1 MICRFALLLFV
12 SLPLLGQSG
21 GEMRVFTDAKG
32 RTIKARLVGVADG
45 QVTIQ
50 REDGQQFP
58 IPLAMLSAADQEYVK
73 QNANLATGGQK
84 AGASDNISAAEMNA
98 LAGREFFGDSPLW
111 DTDAEQ
117 VAQRLELRPE
127 SKTKTQSSFRSY
139 PDEAFRFFGARPFSA
154 ALYAD
159 NNKPTAL
166 SLVYANKG
174 DLFGSKGSGELH
186 FERGEVPKEAKEMLK
201 KAMKAD
207 VEAITATLSK
217 SLGAPVKMR
226 FGEGAARETVDRWDW
241 RGHAILL
248 KEKEMEYVGLEVV
261 KKAFADAGG
270 TVDKTSETVVR
281 DRVKSNLETRPN
293 GDVVIGD
300 LPMVD
305 QGPKGYCAPATM
317 ERAMRHLGLSADM
330 YVLAMT
336 GNTGFGGGTSMYALF
351 DGMGQ
356 YIRRKGR
363 SFDNWS
369 GEMKL
374 KELAKYIDRGVP
386 VIWGLSSTESFNET
400 ANARTKERAGVT
412 DWSQWKTQMAQVA
425 ASSALVPDD
434 QSAHVVLIIGYNK
447 ETNEIA
453 FSDSWG
459 ERYKERWITVGEA
472 EKVSQKR
479 FYVISF

>member
-1 MICRFALLLFV
+1 M
-12 SLPLLGQSG
+12 
-21 GEMRVFTDAKG
+21 FTDTKG
-32 RTIKARLVGVADG
+32 RTIKARLVSVANG

-58 IPLAMLSAADQEYVK
+58 IPLATLSAADQDFIK
-73 QNANLATGGQK
+73 QHGSSLAGTGGGK
-84 AGASDNISAAEMNA
+84 AGPNDKVAAADLNVIV
-98 LAGREFFGDSPLW
+98 GREFFSESPLW

-117 VAQRLELRPE
+117 VAQRLELQPE
-127 SKTKTQSSFRSY
+127 SKTKTQSSYRLY
-139 PDEAFRFFGARPFSA
+139 PREEFRFFGARPFSA
-154 ALYAD
+154 ALYAE

-174 DLFGSKGSGELH
+174 DLFGSRGSAEMH
-186 FERGEVPKEAKEMLK
+186 FERGEVPKEAKEMLE

-207 VEAITATLSK
+207 VNAISTALSK

-261 KKAFADAGG
+261 TKAFADAGG
-270 TVDKTSETVVR
+270 TVDKTSETVIR
-281 DRVKSNLETRPN
+281 DRVKSNLEARAS

-363 SFDNWS
+363 SFDNWM
-369 GEMKL
+369 GEMKI

-386 VIWGLSSTESFNET
+386 VIWGLSSTDAFNDI
-400 ANARTKERAGVT
+400 ANARTQERTGVT
-412 DWSQWKTQMAQVA
+412 DWAQWKTRMEQIGAT
-425 ASSALVPDD
+425 SALKPD
-434 QSAHVVLIIGYNK
+434 SESSHVVLIIGYNK

-459 ERYKERWITVGEA
+459 ERFKERWITVGEA
-472 EKVSQKR
+472 ERVSQQR